1 MAPYTTATC
10 QTDKMDKSLWVTYVH
25 SLGEEDAEPHGGYT
39 WEQREPAGV
48 RRGRLC
54 SIKRMG

>member
-1 MAPYTTATC
+1 MAPYTTVTC

-25 SLGEEDAEPHGGYT
+25 SLGKEDAGGYT